1 MSFIFFLIIIGIFIL
16 ILIPTFIFSAI
27 RTILS
32 VLGFMF
38 IGRKRRHSSSYN
50 EERDFRYK
58 HTSNGGRDS
67 SNSSAARKKMFE
79 KNEGEYVDFE
89 EIKEDK

>member
-1 MSFIFFLIIIGIFIL
+1 MSFIFFLIILGIFIL

-32 VLGFMF
+32 MLGFMF
-38 IGRKRRHSSSYN
+38 IGRKRRHSSSHN
-50 EERDFRYK
+50 EEKNFHYK
-58 HTSNGGRDS
+58 QTANSGRDS
-67 SNSSAARKKMFE
+67 GSSSDVSKKMFE